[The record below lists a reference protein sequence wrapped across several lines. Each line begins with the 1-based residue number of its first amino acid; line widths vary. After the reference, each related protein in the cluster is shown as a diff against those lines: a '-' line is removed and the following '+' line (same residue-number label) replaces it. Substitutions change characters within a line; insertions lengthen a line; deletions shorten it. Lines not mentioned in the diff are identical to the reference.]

1 VSSLDPS
8 PQQAINLVILGKTA
22 IISAGIPVVP
32 PDSIF
37 RMQNRFSWKRRN
49 IMNHPRLVV
58 SMLRPE
64 FYPNKPDTVEFI
76 QTHISYIFI
85 AGDLVYKVKKAV
97 DFGFLDFTTLGKRK
111 FYCDKE
117 VLLNHR
123 FAPDVYLD
131 VVRIIE
137 DKNGNLLLSNGD
149 RIVEY
154 AVEMKKVP
162 EDRMLY
168 RLVEEN
174 KVTEGD
180 VRRVGIYLARVYRN
194 IQSDEKAGLF
204 GTPAV
209 VSKNVMEN
217 FDQTRKYVGGPVS
230 SHMFNAIESWS
241 RSFIDNNS
249 KLFAK
254 RITDGHIK
262 DCHGD
267 LHLQHICIDD
277 DRISVFDCI
286 EFNERF
292 RFGDVASDV
301 AFLSMDFDFNNRRD
315 LAHVFVDA
323 YREESEDMEMMNILS
338 FYKTYRAMVRA
349 KVTSFML
356 DDDTLDEVARRNAFL
371 KAKQYYDLAYEYV
384 SNED

>member
-1 VSSLDPS
+1 
-8 PQQAINLVILGKTA
+8 
-22 IISAGIPVVP
+22 
-32 PDSIF
+32 
-37 RMQNRFSWKRRN
+37 
-49 IMNHPRLVV
+49 MNHPRLVV

-315 LAHVFVDA
+315 LANVFVDA
-323 YREESEDMEMMNILS
+323 YREESGDMEMMNILS

-356 DDDTLDEVARRNAFL
+356 DDDTLDEVAQRDAFL
-371 KAKQYYDLAYEYV
+371 KARRYYDLAYGYV
-384 SNED
+384 SHED